1 MQKILISLPEDLVN
15 RMKTTIPA
23 RTRSQ
28 VVKELLEKEIRRREE
43 ALHEC
48 AVAVEK
54 DEALSR
60 EMTEWDV
67 TVGDGIE
74 PETW

>member
-60 EMTEWDV
+60 EMAEWDV

>member
-1 MQKILISLPEDLVN
+1 MQKIIISLPEDLVN

-23 RTRSQ
+23 RRRGQ

-48 AVAVEK
+48 AAAVEK

-60 EMTEWDV
+60 EMAEWDV

>member
-1 MQKILISLPEDLVN
+1 MQKIIISLPEDLVN

-23 RTRSQ
+23 RRRSQ

-48 AVAVEK
+48 AVAIEK

-60 EMTEWDV
+60 EMAEWDV

>member
-1 MQKILISLPEDLVN
+1 MQKIIISLPEDLVN

-54 DEALSR
+54 DEALNR
-60 EMTEWDV
+60 EMAEWEV

>member
-28 VVKELLEKEIRRREE
+28 VVKELIEKEIRRREE

-60 EMTEWDV
+60 EMAEWDV

>member
-1 MQKILISLPEDLVN
+1 VQKIIISLPEDLVN

-23 RTRSQ
+23 RRRGQ

-48 AVAVEK
+48 TAAVEK

-60 EMTEWDV
+60 EMAEWDV